1 MNKVSIASLL
11 VASAALFTPGAV
23 SDAGNARA
31 QAAPPAAGQVQL
43 DPAEFTD
50 YDNAV
55 NKQTTPATQ
64 IPALEAF
71 LVKYPKSAVKA
82 DVQTRLMIDYSA
94 TNAPDKALD
103 AADKVLQ
110 LTPNNLQAF
119 IIEVAYRGQ
128 MAQAATDPA
137 TKQTDEDAAADYAK
151 RGLAVSAKLP
161 GMSDSDFAAQ
171 KAYATPVFYGSIA
184 TDDMAKK
191 DYAGAITNY
200 KAELAA
206 MKPEDTTKPAALQDT
221 YYLGEAYYESTP
233 KDYVNCT
240 FYTTRAAAL
249 APDQFK
255 AQLQPL
261 ATYCYKKYHGG
272 TDGYDAVT
280 TAATAN
286 LDPPSGF
293 SIVPAPTNEDLVKK
307 TIADTPDLATLA
319 LSDKEFILQYG
330 KPEDAEK
337 VFATVKGKT
346 TEIPDATVIDGSTAD
361 KVLVAVSDDS
371 VQAKTADFTY
381 NMKTPLKAV
390 PAAGTKITLTGTY
403 TSYTQSPLMITMD
416 GGEEAKKPA
425 AAAKKPATTRRR

>member
-11 VASAALFTPGAV
+11 VASATLVTPAFV
-23 SDAGNARA
+23 ATGNARA

-71 LVKYPKSAVKA
+71 LVKYPKSAVKT
-82 DVQTRLMIDYSA
+82 DVQTRLMLDYA
-94 TNAPDKALD
+94 NVNNADKSLD

-119 IIEVAYRGQ
+119 LIQVAYRGQ

-137 TKQTDEDAAADYAK
+137 TKQTDEDTAADYAK
-151 RGLAVSAKLP
+151 RGLAVSTKIT

-171 KAYATPVFYGSIA
+171 KAYAAPIFYGSIA
-184 TDDMAKK
+184 TDDLAKK
-191 DYAGAITNY
+191 DYPGAITNY

-206 MKPEDTTKPAALQDT
+206 MKPEDTVKPAALQET

-240 FYTTRAAAL
+240 YYTTRAAAL

-255 AQLQPL
+255 PQLQPL

-280 TAATAN
+280 TAASAN
-286 LDPPSGF
+286 LNPPSGF
-293 SIVPAPTNEDLVKK
+293 SIVPAPTNADIVKK

-330 KPEDAEK
+330 KPDDADK
-337 VFATVKGKT
+337 VFATIKGKT
-346 TEIPDATVIDGSTAD
+346 TEVPDATVIDGTTAD
-361 KVLVAVSDDS
+361 KVLVAFSDDA
-371 VQAKTADFTY
+371 VQSKTADFTF
-381 NMKTPLKAV
+381 NMKTPLKTV
-390 PAAGTKITLTGTY
+390 PAAGSKITLTGTY
-403 TSYTQSPLMITMD
+403 TSYTQTPLMIIME
-416 GGEEAKKPA
+416 GGEEAKKA
-425 AAAKKPATTRRR
+425 APATHKPPVRRH

>member
-1 MNKVSIASLL
+1 MKKVSIASLL
-11 VASAALFTPGAV
+11 VASAVAFNPALL
-23 SDAGNARA
+23 ARA
-31 QAAPPAAGQVQL
+31 AWGQTGTGQVQL
-43 DPAEFTD
+43 DPAEFAD

-64 IPALEAF
+64 IPAMEAF
-71 LVKYPKSAVKA
+71 LVKYPKSAVKG

-94 TNAPDKALD
+94 TNNVPKAID

-110 LTPNNLQAF
+110 LTPNNLQAY
-119 IIEVAYRGQ
+119 IIEVAYR
-128 MAQAATDPA
+128 AQQATTSTDPG
-137 TKQTDEDAAADYAK
+137 TKQTGLDSAADFAK
-151 RGLAVSAKLP
+151 RGLAVTTKLD
-161 GMSDSDFAAQ
+161 GMSDADFAAQ
-171 KAYATPVFYGSIA
+171 KAYATPVFYGAIA
-184 TDDMAKK
+184 SDDYAKK
-191 DYAGAITNY
+191 DFPDAITNY

-206 MKPEDTTKPAALQDT
+206 MKPEDTTKPQALQET
-221 YYLGEAYYESTP
+221 YYLGDSYYESTP

-255 AQLQPL
+255 PQLQPL

-280 TAATAN
+280 AAATAN
-286 LDPPSGF
+286 LNPPSGF

-307 TIADTPDLATLA
+307 TIAETPDLATLA

-330 KPEDAEK
+330 KPDDANK
-337 VFATVKGKT
+337 VFDTIKGKT

-361 KVLVAVSDDS
+361 KLLVAVSDDS

-390 PAAGTKITLTGTY
+390 PAAGTKVTLTGTY
-403 TSYTQSPLMITMD
+403 ASFTQSPLMIIMND
-416 GGEEAKKPA
+416 GEETKKA
-425 AAAKKPATTRRR
+425 APAAKKPPVRRR

>member
-1 MNKVSIASLL
+1 MKKVSIASLL
-11 VASAALFTPGAV
+11 VASAVAANPAIMSHMGTAWG
-23 SDAGNARA
+23 
-31 QAAPPAAGQVQL
+31 QAASGQVQL
-43 DPAEFTD
+43 DPAEFAD

-71 LVKYPKSAVKA
+71 LVKYPKSAVKT

-94 TNAPDKALD
+94 TNDVPKAID

-110 LTPNNLQAF
+110 LTPNNLQAY

-128 MAQAATDPA
+128 QATTSTDPG
-137 TKQTDEDAAADYAK
+137 TKQTGLDAAADFAK
-151 RGLAVSAKLP
+151 RGLAVTTKLT
-161 GMSDSDFAAQ
+161 GMSDADFAAQ
-171 KAYATPVFYGSIA
+171 KAYATPVFYGAIA
-184 TDDMAKK
+184 SDDLAKK
-191 DYAGAITNY
+191 DYPDAITNY

-206 MKPEDTTKPAALQDT
+206 EKPEDTTKPAALQET
-221 YYLGEAYYESTP
+221 YYLGQAYYQSTP
-233 KDYVNCT
+233 PDYVNCT

-272 TDGYDAVT
+272 VDGYDAVT
-280 TAATAN
+280 AAATAN
-286 LDPPSGF
+286 LNPPAGF
-293 SIVPAPTNEDLVKK
+293 SIVPAPTNEDIVKK

-330 KPEDAEK
+330 KPDDADK
-337 VFATVKGKT
+337 VFATIKGKT

-361 KVLVAVSDDS
+361 KVLVAVSDDA

-381 NMKTPLKAV
+381 NMKTPLKTV
-390 PAAGTKITLTGTY
+390 PVTGTKITLSGTY
-403 TSYTQSPLMITMD
+403 TSYTQAPLMIIMD
-416 GGEEAKKPA
+416 GGEEVKKAP
-425 AAAKKPATTRRR
+425 AAAKKPVVRHK

>member
-1 MNKVSIASLL
+1 MKKVSIASLL
-11 VASAALFTPGAV
+11 VASAVALNPAAV
-23 SDAGNARA
+23 SHAGMALG
-31 QAAPPAAGQVQL
+31 QAAASAGQVQL
-43 DPAEFTD
+43 DPAEFAD

-71 LVKYPKSAVKA
+71 LVKYPKSAVKT
-82 DVQTRLMIDYSA
+82 DVQTRLMIDYSGVNDVA
-94 TNAPDKALD
+94 KAID

-110 LTPNNLQAF
+110 LTPNNLQAY

-128 MAQAATDPA
+128 QAAAATDPG
-137 TKQTDEDAAADYAK
+137 TKQTGLDSAADFAT
-151 RGLAVSAKLP
+151 RGLAVNTKLP
-161 GMSDSDFAAQ
+161 GLSDADFAAQ
-171 KAYATPVFYGSIA
+171 KAYATPVFNGAIA
-184 TDDMAKK
+184 SDAMAKK
-191 DYAGAITNY
+191 DYAGAITAY

-206 MKPEDTTKPAALQDT
+206 EKPEDTTKPAALQET
-221 YYLGEAYYESTP
+221 YYLGQAYYQSTP
-233 KDYVNCT
+233 PDYVNCT

-255 AQLQPL
+255 PQLQPL

-280 TAATAN
+280 AAATAN
-286 LDPPSGF
+286 LNPPADLK
-293 SIVPAPTNEDLVKK
+293 IVPAPTNEDIVKK

-330 KPEDAEK
+330 KPEDADK
-337 VFATVKGKT
+337 VFATIKGKT
-346 TEIPDATVIDGSTAD
+346 TEIPGATVVDGSTVD
-361 KVLVAVSDDS
+361 KVLVAVSDDA

-390 PAAGTKITLTGTY
+390 PATGAKITLTGTY
-403 TSYTQSPLMITMD
+403 TSYTQSPLMIIMD
-416 GGEEAKKPA
+416 GGEEVKKA
-425 AAAKKPATTRRR
+425 AAPAAKKPVVRHK

>member
-11 VASAALFTPGAV
+11 VASAALVNPGVFAN
-23 SDAGNARA
+23 AGTAWA
-31 QAAPPAAGQVQL
+31 QAPAAASGQVQL
-43 DPAEFTD
+43 DPAEFAD

-94 TNAPDKALD
+94 TNNPDKAID

-137 TKQTDEDAAADYAK
+137 TKQSDEDAAADFAT

-161 GMSDSDFAAQ
+161 GMSDSDFTAQ

-184 TDDMAKK
+184 TDALAKK
-191 DYAGAITNY
+191 DYPGAITNY

-206 MKPEDTTKPAALQDT
+206 MKPEDTTKPQALQDT
-221 YYLGEAYYESTP
+221 YYLGEAYYEATP

-280 TAATAN
+280 AAATAN
-286 LDPPSGF
+286 LNPPSGF
-293 SIVPAPTNEDLVKK
+293 TIVAAPTNEDLVKK

-330 KPEDAEK
+330 KPDDADK

-346 TEIPDATVIDGSTAD
+346 TEIPDATVIDGTTAD
-361 KVLVAVSDDS
+361 KVLIALSDDA
-371 VQAKTADFTY
+371 VQSKTADFTV

-403 TSYTQSPLMITMD
+403 TSYTQSPLMIIMD
-416 GGEEAKKPA
+416 GGEEVKKAAPA
-425 AAAKKPATTRRR
+425 ARKPPVRHR